1 MELVILENIP
11 FTPEPE
17 RLIERLGFGSMGAM
31 AGELAALIEQAE
43 RVARPRACYTL
54 FEVEKTGERTVSIG
68 GREFDSRILRV
79 NLEQAG
85 RAALF
90 IATCGVELERWAE
103 SYEDLLLRWVAEELC
118 EEALRAARSAVEQAL
133 APRLAGPHRV
143 SMNPGSLEDWPLTQ
157 QAPLFEALGGAGALI
172 GVELT
177 ESCLMRPRKSL
188 SGISY
193 GSAAAF
199 ENCLLCPR
207 EDCRGR
213 RMKFDAGLFAELYQG
228 AKHGG
233 LYAESCSCGHDSKS

>member
-1 MELVILENIP
+1 MELAILENIP

-17 RLIERLGFGSMGAM
+17 RLIERLGLGSMEEM
-31 AGELAALIEQAE
+31 AGELAALIDQAE
-43 RVARPRACYTL
+43 RLARPRGCYAL
-54 FEVEKTGERTVSIG
+54 FPVEKTGDRTVAIG

-79 NLEQAG
+79 NLDQAG

-103 SYEDLLLRWVAEELC
+103 TYEDLLLRWVAEAVC
-118 EEALRAARSAVEQAL
+118 EEALRAGRQAVEQAL
-133 APRLAGPHRV
+133 EPLLGGKHQV

-157 QAPLFEALGGAGALI
+157 QAPLFEALGNASGLI

-177 ESCLMRPRKSL
+177 ESYLMRPRKSL

-213 RMKFDAGLFAELYQG
+213 RMKFDAGLFEELYQG

-233 LYAESCSCGHDSKS
+233 LYAESCSCGHDSRR